1 MSKNNHD
8 NNNIDEKDID
18 YGKDRNIEGQA
29 ENDNFDKES
38 SEASELTDDG
48 KLDTEIIED
57 ALDKS
62 ANTRNFTGWK
72 KYLFMAIAVIGA
84 LYHLYILN
92 FNPIDPWVFR
102 STHIVFGTVL
112 SLMFYKGWKTKSN
125 SIPVIDWV
133 LIAAAIF
140 IGYYIAANLTT
151 LVFRFGVTPTTLDV
165 IVATVGILLVL
176 EITRRSSGWTLP
188 ILAGVFIAYS
198 FLGPY
203 LPGIFNHN
211 GYSFERFVTY
221 IYGLDGVFGVTTDV
235 SSKYIILFIIFGAF
249 LQMSGVGQYFIDVAF
264 RLAGWMRGGP
274 AKVAVFASALMGMIN
289 GTSAGNVVATGSLTI
304 PLMKRTGYRSQ
315 FAAATE
321 ATASAGGQLLP
332 PIMGA
337 GAFLMAEITGI
348 PYSEIIIAA
357 IIPALLYFVSVYFM
371 VDFQAL
377 KDDLKGVPRH
387 LLPESSYLI
396 KRAYLFIPIIIL
408 IALLVMGYSVIFAG
422 TVGIIACFVLSL
434 FRKETRMGIMK
445 VLEAF
450 ELGMKNALQ
459 LIAIVATAG
468 IIVGVIALTGV
479 GQRFSTLLLTIA
491 DNNMLIA
498 LIFAM
503 ALSIILGMGMPTTAA
518 YAVAASVVAP
528 GLVRMGMEPLLAHMF
543 VFYYAVIS
551 AITPP
556 VALAAFAAAGITG
569 TDPMKTAGEAFKI
582 GLAAFIV
589 PFMMFYSPE
598 LLLLSDE
605 TMSIVLATVT
615 ALVGVYF
622 LSAAVQGWFFRK
634 KAAWYTRILLLV
646 IALLLM
652 ISGLMTDG
660 IALGLIAVAFLIQKF
675 VNKDEPHKTELAA
688 ENGDDLNTT

>member
-1 MSKNNHD
+1 MSNKNQD
-8 NNNIDEKDID
+8 NNNIDDKEIKDI
-18 YGKDRNIEGQA
+18 
-29 ENDNFDKES
+29 EN
-38 SEASELTDDG
+38 SEETGNKLNDETDITEDE
-48 KLDTEIIED
+48 KIDTEMMED
-57 ALDKS
+57 ALEES
-62 ANTRNFTGWK
+62 ESTRKFSGWQ
-72 KYLFMAIAVIGA
+72 KYLFMIIAVAGA

-102 STHIVFGTVL
+102 SNHVVFGTVL

-125 SIPVIDWV
+125 TIPIVDWV

-151 LVFRFGVTPTTLDV
+151 LVFRFGVTPTTMDV
-165 IVATVGILLVL
+165 IVASVGILLVL
-176 EITRRSSGWTLP
+176 EITRRTSGWMLP
-188 ILAGVFIAYS
+188 ILAAIFIAYS

-203 LPGIFNHN
+203 LPGILNHN
-211 GYSFERFVTY
+211 GYTFDRFVTY
-221 IYGLDGVFGVTTDV
+221 IYGLDGVFGITTDV

-304 PLMKRTGYRSQ
+304 PLMKKTGYRSQ

-321 ATASAGGQLLP
+321 ATASAGGQILP

-348 PYSEIIIAA
+348 AYSEIIIAA
-357 IIPALLYFVSVYFM
+357 IIPAILYFVSVYFM

-377 KDDLKGVPRH
+377 KDDLKGVPRR
-387 LLPESSYLI
+387 LLPETSRLI
-396 KRAYLFIPIIIL
+396 KQAYLFIPIVLL
-408 IALLVMGYSVIFAG
+408 IFLLVSGYSVIFAG
-422 TVGIIACFVLSL
+422 TVGIVLCFVLSL
-434 FRKETRMGIMK
+434 FRKETRMGIFK
-445 VLEAF
+445 VLEAL
-450 ELGMKNALQ
+450 ELGMKNSLQ
-459 LIAIVATAG
+459 LIAIIATAG

-479 GQRFSTLLLTIA
+479 GQRFSTMLLAIA

-503 ALSIILGMGMPTTAA
+503 LLSIILGMGMPTTAA

-598 LLLLSDE
+598 LLLLSDDNFA
-605 TMSIVLATVT
+605 IILAVIT

-622 LSAAVQGWFFRK
+622 LSAAVQGWFFK
-634 KAAWYTRILLLV
+634 KRAAWYTRILLLT
-646 IALLLM
+646 IAVLLM
-652 ISGLMTDG
+652 LSGLATDA
-660 IALGLIAVAFLIQKF
+660 IALGLIVIAFLIQKF
-675 VNKDEPHKTELAA
+675 VNKREPHQKNISS
-688 ENGDDLNTT
+688 ENGDNVEIT